1 MKKITRRQ
9 FLRTSVLA
17 GAGAALAGKGGPVE
31 VAEEIEQAEEVTPI
45 THSPIVHNHYEPPTD
60 FDGAYATASYSDDQ
74 GPCDHD
80 CENCDAYQMLWGKS
94 HRKRCTGTREGAPVP
109 NYFESDEY
117 KRSFG

>member
-17 GAGAALAGKGGPVE
+17 GAGAALAGKAGPVE
-31 VAEEIEQAEEVTPI
+31 ATEEVEEAAAPI
-45 THSPIVHNHYEPPTD
+45 THSPIVHNHYEAPTD
-60 FDGAYATASYSDDQ
+60 FDGAYATASAPEDQ

-94 HRKRCTGTREGAPVP
+94 YRKRCTGDREGAPVP
-109 NYFESDEY
+109 NYFESEEY
-117 KRSFG
+117 KRSFR